1 MKNKITEKDYIKSV
15 KKADREIELE
25 EHCGFKRV
33 TNIHKN
39 KKKYDRR
46 RDRKISPF
54 YFTKSMELSILF
66 FCQNPLYQ
74 SFKICFNKFFL

>member
-25 EHCGFKRV
+25 EHCGFKRT
-33 TNIHKN
+33 TNVHKN

-46 RDRKISPF
+46 R
-54 YFTKSMELSILF
+54 E
-66 FCQNPLYQ
+66 
-74 SFKICFNKFFL
+74 FLIP

>member
-46 RDRKISPF
+46 REFLIS
-54 YFTKSMELSILF
+54 
-66 FCQNPLYQ
+66 
-74 SFKICFNKFFL
+74 

>member
-54 YFTKSMELSILF
+54 LFYKIHGTKHFI
-66 FCQNPLYQ
+66 
-74 SFKICFNKFFL
+74 FLPEPTIPIF